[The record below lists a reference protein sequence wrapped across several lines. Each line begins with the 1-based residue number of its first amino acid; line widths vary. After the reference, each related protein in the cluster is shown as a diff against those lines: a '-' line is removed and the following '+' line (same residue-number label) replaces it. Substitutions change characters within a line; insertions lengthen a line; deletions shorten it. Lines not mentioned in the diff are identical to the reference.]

1 MENQVAEKLEI
12 REDLGAMV
20 KDIRFK
26 HIETKFGARNVANV
40 ILFNDEVIEFRDT
53 EGIYDVF
60 QSFVK
65 CGVKDFI
72 KSKALVEEYRKDDEG
87 NVIGTYVCVLYE
99 LTDGTKYRLF
109 VSKFT
114 SLKILDNYYKLWK
127 SKQKI
132 NK

>member
-1 MENQVAEKLEI
+1 MENQVATELKI
-12 REDLGAMV
+12 REDLKEMV

-26 HIETKFGARNVANV
+26 HIETKFGERNVCNV
-40 ILFNDEVIEFRDT
+40 ILFNDEVIEFRDS
-53 EGIYDVF
+53 EGVYDVF
-60 QSFVK
+60 KSYTK
-65 CGVKDFI
+65 CGERDFI

-109 VSKFT
+109 VTKFT
-114 SLKILDNYYKLWK
+114 SNKILDNYYRLWK
-127 SKQKI
+127 SKQKT